1 MQLKLIIARAAGIGE
16 RTSEILNAVRLKILF
31 PVIIQPIPKFMMRL
45 KRSFK
50 LLQFTIGDVN
60 NDGQIN
66 AADANLAM
74 RMALN
79 LMEALPAADANEGGN
94 ITAADA
100 NIIMRWALNLG

>member
-1 MQLKLIIARAAGIGE
+1 M
-16 RTSEILNAVRLKILF
+16 
-31 PVIIQPIPKFMMRL
+31 

-50 LLQFTIGDVN
+50 LPQFTIGDVN

-74 RMALN
+74 RMAPN
-79 LMEALPAADANEGGN
+79 LMEALPSADANEDGN

-100 NIIMRWALNLG
+100 NIIMRWALSLG

>member
-31 PVIIQPIPKFMMRL
+31 PVIIQPIPKLMMRL

-50 LLQFTIGDVN
+50 LPQFTIGDVN

-74 RMALN
+74 RMAPN
-79 LMEALPAADANEGGN
+79 LMEALPSADANEDGN

-100 NIIMRWALNLG
+100 NIIMRWALSLG

>member
-16 RTSEILNAVRLKILF
+16 RTAEILNAVRLKILF
-31 PVIIQPIPKFMMRL
+31 PVIIQPIPKLMMRL

-74 RMALN
+74 RMALS
-79 LMEALPAADANEGGN
+79 LIEPIAAADANGDGT
-94 ITAADA
+94 ISIADA
-100 NIIMRWALNLG
+100 NIIMRWALNL

>member
-16 RTSEILNAVRLKILF
+16 RTAEILNAVRLKILF
-31 PVIIQPIPKFMMRL
+31 PVIIQPIPKLMMRL

-74 RMALN
+74 RMAPN
-79 LMEALPAADANEGGN
+79 LMEALPAADANEDGN